1 MKARDDLLVSVCFAE
16 VRPDAASLAALETLV
31 ERLATRFRYWEL
43 LLVADADAAPGFAPL
58 MGSLPNVRLLKVRHG
73 APFYRR
79 RAAAASEAIGDVVVL
94 ASVEELPSL
103 DVVEMIEAAESVGS
117 IVIGRRRHG
126 SLLNPALRALGGGA
140 GFRVDVRDM
149 LTAAYPRTLL
159 NRLLAHPDRLLAL
172 RFPPA
177 DHGIPVLW
185 RDAEGAEA
193 PRRQLQ
199 EVGRRFNLIQRLMV
213 SSAPRVLSLVSVLS
227 VLVILSSLAFSAY
240 AVVVWLTLPTQPGW
254 FTTSIVLS
262 LTAFFLGCAILGL
275 SMGLQK
281 VIELLSGEV
290 NEDIVDEQAS
300 GDLFGQ
306 VMQELNVEIDA
317 DRAVAIPAPAGRSDS

>member
-16 VRPDAASLAALETLV
+16 VRPDAATLAVLKALAA
-31 ERLATRFRYWEL
+31 RIATRFRYWEL
-43 LLVADADAAPGFAPL
+43 LLVADADAAAGFAPL
-58 MGSLPNVRLLKVRHG
+58 MGVLPNVRLLKVRHG

-79 RAAAASEAIGDVVVL
+79 RAVAATEAIGDIVVL
-94 ASVEELPSL
+94 SSVDELDSL
-103 DVVEMIEAAESVGS
+103 DLLEMIEAAEAAGS
-117 IVIGRRRHG
+117 IVIGRRR
-126 SLLNPALRALGGGA
+126 SNTLLNPALRALGGGA
-140 GFRVDVRDM
+140 GFRVDARDM
-149 LTAAYPRTLL
+149 LTAAFPRTLL

-185 RDAEGAEA
+185 RDAAGGVAS
-193 PRRQLQ
+193 RRELQ
-199 EVGRRFNLIQRLMV
+199 EIGRRINLIQRLMV

-227 VLVILSSLAFSAY
+227 VLVILSSLAFSVY
-240 AVVVWLTLPTQPGW
+240 AVVVWLTMPTQPGW

-281 VIELLSGEV
+281 VIELLSGEA

-306 VMQELNVEIDA
+306 VMQELNVEIDTDRSGA
-317 DRAVAIPAPAGRSDS
+317 DPALAGRAGS

>member
-1 MKARDDLLVSVCFAE
+1 MIVRDDILVSVCFAE
-16 VRPDAASLAALETLV
+16 ARGGTETLV
-31 ERLATRFRYWEL
+31 ALRDLATRMAASFRYWEL
-43 LLVADADAAPGFAPL
+43 VLIADADAGFDTL
-58 MGSLPNVRLLKVRHG
+58 MRELPNVRLLKVRHG

-94 ASVEELPSL
+94 AAVDELEAL
-103 DVVEMIEAAESVGS
+103 DIVEMVETAEASGS
-117 IVIGRRRHG
+117 IVIGRRGRG
-126 SLLNPALRALGGGA
+126 SLLNPALRALGGSA
-140 GFRVDVRDM
+140 GFRVDARDM

-177 DHGIPVLW
+177 DHSLPVHW
-185 RDAEGAEA
+185 REANGGAG

-199 EVGRRFNLIQRLMV
+199 EVGRRFNLVQRLMV
-213 SSAPRVLSLVSVLS
+213 SSAPTVLSLVVVLS
-227 VLVILSSLAFSAY
+227 LLVILSSLAFSAY
-240 AVVVWLTLPTQPGW
+240 AVVVLLTSTPEPGW

-290 NEDIVDEQAS
+290 GEDIVDEQAS

-306 VMQELNVEIDA
+306 VIQELNVEVGAGAA
-317 DRAVAIPAPAGRSDS
+317 DGTGP